1 MFRIRAVCGVL
12 ALLVCGLSP
21 ATAQSVRGHLK
32 TLVPAGEVIVNEVSI
47 DAWIDDDGEPQG
59 MMEWTGGLAVKGHPA
74 GPSDPW
80 HLDILDLEFDG
91 NAVLVTAIVTHS
103 VFPDEIGTIVQVLF
117 TDNSGTGE
125 PDEFG
130 SVPAIAGHVTVS
142 D

>member
-1 MFRIRAVCGVL
+1 MFRIRAVCGAL

-32 TLVPAGEVIVNEVSI
+32 TLLPGELSLNEVSI
-47 DAWIDDDGEPQG
+47 DAWIDDDGVPQG
-59 MMEWTGGLAVKGHPA
+59 MMEWTGGVTLKGHPA
-74 GPSDPW
+74 GPTDPW

-91 NAVLVTAIVTHS
+91 NTVLVTAIVTHS
-103 VFPDEIGTIVQVLF
+103 VFPDEIGMIFPLLF
-117 TDNSGTGE
+117 TDNSGTGQ

-130 SVPAIAGHVTVS
+130 NLPALAGHVTVI